1 MLGRLRAEIVNNGG
15 KLGDEVYT
23 LRSVSLH
30 LQQASR
36 AAEETSDLFGHSA
49 FKEKKKK
56 KEVSKG
62 AAKPK
67 LLNEAPCH
75 PACEHARM

>member
-1 MLGRLRAEIVNNGG
+1 MVASWVKRFILYAPSPFISNRRAEPRR
-15 KLGDEVYT
+15 KLQT
-23 LRSVSLH
+23 
-30 LQQASR
+30 
-36 AAEETSDLFGHSA
+36 FSA
-49 FKEKKKK
+49 TQLLKKKK

>member
-23 LRSVSLH
+23 LRSVSLY

-49 FKEKKKK
+49 FKEKKKS
-56 KEVSKG
+56 V
-62 AAKPK
+62 
-67 LLNEAPCH
+67 
-75 PACEHARM
+75 

>member
-15 KLGDEVYT
+15 KLGEEVYT

-30 LQQASR
+30 LQQASQ

-49 FKEKKKK
+49 FKEKKK